1 MIRVAF
7 FSGLLALSLSA
18 IAENEPYNRV
28 DFNSE
33 AAREV
38 ANDLLQATM
47 SMEVSDRSPARVAQM
62 LNTTLNDALKKAAAF
77 TTVKASSGAHSTYP
91 IYGKSNHLDG
101 WRGTAQIRLESRDF
115 KAAGELIGQLQE
127 SMQLSSVSFTV
138 APDTRRQ
145 LENSLI
151 SEALAAFKKRAETIR
166 ESLGGS
172 GYRIVHIGIN
182 QGGYYPQPMMDRGVM
197 AMKAAVAVPEF
208 SGGDSNMTM
217 QVSGTIEIISAKGVE
232 K

>member
-7 FSGLLALSLSA
+7 LSGLLAFSLSA
-18 IAENEPYNRV
+18 VAENEPYNRV

-47 SMEVSDRSPARVAQM
+47 SVEVSDRSPARVAQM

-77 TTVKASSGAHSTYP
+77 TTVKASSGGHSTYP

-127 SMQLSSVSFTV
+127 SMQLSGVSFTV

-197 AMKAAVAVPEF
+197 TMKAAVAAPEF

-217 QVSGTIEIISAKGVE
+217 QVSGTIEIIPAKGVE